1 MLDALARQLSRALIA
16 VVLVAAIAPA
26 ACAQLDDILNGG
38 PLGGLTAPEGGVSAD
53 GSQQVISVFAHFTAP
68 SGAQSGLLSI
78 TASIESPWYTYS
90 TTQKPLGAT
99 PTKITVEPSNDFR
112 VVGDFRPTLPP
123 KVVKEEVAGEVLVLE
138 EFAGEVTWQV
148 PVEFRPGADLA
159 QLRIRGSVRA
169 QVCKLGTCL
178 LPEDL
183 PFGADLKQQA
193 STAVT
198 VAVEFS
204 MPGTHATLRGYLE
217 PQVATPGSTVN
228 LVITADMPP
237 GWHIYERAETDPKAL
252 GNKPTLIALSN
263 TSGFNR
269 KTTTADG
276 KLITP
281 HAAKPGELAMLPFYE
296 GQVKWTTP
304 IVIPADTPPGQFPIE
319 GIIGLQT
326 CFKDASC
333 DMPKAARFSG
343 TIEVGEAQQAGASAV
358 AFSEAKYGEAA
369 LVAARQPA
377 PIDGSSGGVVVI
389 QGEGTALSLPV
400 IMLLAI
406 AGGFI
411 LNFMP
416 CVLPVIGLKIL
427 SFAEQAGRSRGTVF
441 KLNVWYA
448 LGTLTVFMVLATL
461 GAAAS
466 LGLAEEN
473 LGWGEQFSSTWFN
486 VVMVGLVFAM
496 ALSFLGVWEIP
507 IPGFVGSGK
516 ASELATKEGVAGA
529 YAKGVMAT
537 ILATPCSGPALGTV
551 FGFTLNQS
559 PAVIYM
565 LFACIAL
572 GMSAPY
578 LLIGA
583 FPTLIRFLPKP
594 GAWMDT
600 FKQLMGFVLLGTIVF
615 LFSFMNRNY
624 FVPTFAMMVG
634 IWIACWWIGRTSLTE
649 SLGKKLLAWG
659 QGALAGGIIALLAF
673 TYLGPGP
680 SKFPWQPFTP
690 AELARL
696 KNSGNT
702 VLVDFTA
709 EWCLTC
715 KMNLK
720 WVIETDEIRK
730 ALEDNKIVP
739 LLADFTEGSAEVK
752 DALNSLQSTS
762 IPLLAIFPADRPDQP
777 IVLRDVITKQ
787 QLLDAIEQAGP
798 SKSGTQLTA
807 TRMAAD

>member
-1 MLDALARQLSRALIA
+1 MLDAPSRRLVRVLLAVLLLIST
-16 VVLVAAIAPA
+16 APA
-26 ACAQLDDILNGG
+26 AIAQLDDILNGG
-38 PLGGLTAPEGGVSAD
+38 PLGGLTSPGAGVDVNGGES
-53 GSQQVISVFAHFTAP
+53 VISVFAHFTAP
-68 SGAQSGLLSI
+68 SGAQPGLLSI
-78 TASIESPWYTYS
+78 TANIESPWYTYS

-99 PTKITVEPSNDFR
+99 PTKITIEPSNDFR

-123 KVVKEEVAGEVLVLE
+123 KVVKDGEYVLE
-138 EFAGEVTWQV
+138 EFAGEVTWQI
-148 PVEFRPGADLA
+148 PVEFRPGADLG
-159 QLRIRGSVRA
+159 QLKIKGSVRA
-169 QVCKLGTCL
+169 QVCKVGTCL
-178 LPEDL
+178 PPEDL
-183 PFGADLKQQA
+183 AFEAELKQQP
-193 STAVT
+193 STAVA
-198 VAVEFS
+198 AVEF
-204 MPGTHATLRGYLE
+204 PVPNTHATLRGYLE
-217 PQVATPGSTVN
+217 PRVATPGSMVN
-228 LVITADMPP
+228 LIITADMPA

-269 KTTTADG
+269 KSTTADG

-281 HAAKPGELAMLPFYE
+281 HATKPGEPAMLPFYE
-296 GQVKWTTP
+296 GQVKWTIP
-304 IVIPADTPPGQFPIE
+304 IVIPADAPPGQFPIE

-343 TIEVGEAQQAGASAV
+343 SIEVAAEPQPGASAV
-358 AFSEAKYGEAA
+358 AFSDAKYGEAA
-369 LVAARQPA
+369 QLAANQPA
-377 PIDGSSGGVVVI
+377 PIDAQPGLVTIEGAGS
-389 QGEGTALSLPV
+389 TAFSLPV
-400 IMLLAI
+400 IMLFAI

-416 CVLPVIGLKIL
+416 CVLPVIGLKVL
-427 SFAEQAGRSRGTVF
+427 SFAEQAGRSRATVL

-461 GAAAS
+461 ASAAS
-466 LGLAEEN
+466 LGLLNSN
-473 LGWGEQFSSTWFN
+473 LGWGEQFSNTWFN

-516 ASELATKEGVAGA
+516 ANDLAAKEGVAGA
-529 YAKGVMAT
+529 YSKGVMAT

-551 FGFTLNQS
+551 FGFTLNQPPS
-559 PAVIYM
+559 VTYL

-615 LFSFMNRNY
+615 LFSFMNKNY
-624 FVPTFAMMVG
+624 LVPTFAMMVG
-634 IWIACWWIGRTSLTE
+634 IWMACWWIGRTSLTE
-649 SLGKKLLAWG
+649 SLGRKSLAWG
-659 QGALAGGIIALLAF
+659 QGVLVGGIITLLAF
-673 TYLGPGP
+673 TYLVPGS
-680 SKFPWQPFTP
+680 SKIPWQPFTP
-690 AELARL
+690 SELARL
-696 KNSGNT
+696 RNSGNT
-702 VLVDFTA
+702 VMVDFTA

-720 WVIETDEIRK
+720 FVIETDEIRE
-730 ALEDNKIVP
+730 ALAANKIVP
-739 LLADFTEGSAEVK
+739 LLADYTEGSPEIK
-752 DALNSLQSTS
+752 EALNSLQSTS

-777 IVLRDVITKQ
+777 IVLRDVITQQ
-787 QLLDAIEQAGP
+787 QLLEAIEQAGP

-807 TRMAAD
+807 ARVAAD